1 VSKQTFSKNYKKAT
15 KNLQQIHDYWK
26 NPSENNLPEKYFNPK
41 GGITRSNLLVRL
53 VQDKTDLKTDSSIF
67 ELGCN
72 IGRNLW
78 ALQKNGYVNLHG
90 VEINQEAVKKMSHFY
105 PNLSEKARIVI
116 NSIEDWIETSEAEF
130 DLVFTMAVL
139 EHIHNDSEWIFP
151 EISKITKNYLI
162 TIEDEKTLSSR
173 HFPRNYQNIF
183 EKLGMKQI
191 FQDDCKEMLNWKGK
205 FFARVFQKIKD

>member
-1 VSKQTFSKNYKKAT
+1 
-15 KNLQQIHDYWK
+15 
-26 NPSENNLPEKYFNPK
+26 
-41 GGITRSNLLVRL
+41 
-53 VQDKTDLKTDSSIF
+53 
-67 ELGCN
+67 
-72 IGRNLW
+72 
-78 ALQKNGYVNLHG
+78 
-90 VEINQEAVKKMSHFY
+90 MSHFY
-105 PNLSEKARIVI
+105 PNLSEKAKIVT
-116 NSIEDWIETSEAEF
+116 NSIEDWIETSEAKF

-173 HFPRNYQNIF
+173 HFLRNYQNIF

-191 FQDDCKEMLNWKGK
+191 FRDDCKEMLNWKGK